1 MSRTRSWSSPSFKI
15 RRAAATRRVRSTA
28 EPVAARL
35 GLEAGEPRVI
45 FDAPEYGVSPGQACV
60 LYAAEDPN
68 RVLGG
73 GFIEQALK

>member
-1 MSRTRSWSSPSFKI
+1 MRVARL
-15 RRAAATRRVRSTA
+15 RLAAALERPVLARVRSTA

-60 LYAAEDPN
+60 LYAAEDPA